1 MGRPLSAPE
10 SLLQAVEELPLGLR
24 LHVEGVVDEARRL
37 ARLYGADEERAA
49 LAALGHDLARTMS
62 GSQLLRAAA
71 EHGLEPNEIER
82 FEPALLHGPVGARL
96 LAALHGVEDA
106 EVLAAA
112 HYHTTARA
120 GMSLLEKVVF
130 VADKIEEGKVRE
142 QPELTAVRRVAERD
156 LDEAILSYLDVHVA
170 RAAERGWPL
179 HPDTVAARNELLLAR
194 SRRCGNREG

>member
-1 MGRPLSAPE
+1 VSPSEA
-10 SLLQAVEELPLGLR
+10 LLREVNRLPAGLR
-24 LHVEGVVDEARRL
+24 RHVEGVVAEARRL

-62 GSQLLRAAA
+62 LSRLLGAAA
-71 EHGLEPNEIER
+71 EYGLEPNEVER
-82 FEPALLHGPVGARL
+82 FEPSLLHGPVAARL
-96 LAALHGVEDA
+96 LAARHGVEDA

-112 HYHTTARA
+112 HHHTTGRE

-142 QPELTAVRRVAERD
+142 QPELAVVRRAAERD
-156 LDEAILSYLDVHVA
+156 LDEAILKYLDLHVV

-179 HPDTVAARNELLLAR
+179 HPDAVAVRNELLLAR
-194 SRRCGNREG
+194 GRPRRRGVL